1 MSKPSLVGKS
11 LFNQFSLFQPLP
23 VIQLDSVFFDFLI
36 ISIHSSNDFAE
47 VKSIG
52 KFICDSCG
60 NLVTMEKMTGVQ
72 VSPQYSTKSE
82 VIKPK
87 IVAPN
92 ISTFSQSLSPQDERN
107 IIVGLKNIGC
117 TIKDAKSVL
126 QEIKSTN
133 NDNNAENLFQLCV
146 KRLSGGVGTENTV

>member
-1 MSKPSLVGKS
+1 MSNKR
-11 LFNQFSLFQPLP
+11 P
-23 VIQLDSVFFDFLI
+23 VRCDIYFYYKCDCGAERQCT
-36 ISIHSSNDFAE
+36 FAE

>member
-1 MSKPSLVGKS
+1 
-11 LFNQFSLFQPLP
+11 
-23 VIQLDSVFFDFLI
+23 
-36 ISIHSSNDFAE
+36 
-47 VKSIG
+47 
-52 KFICDSCG
+52 
-60 NLVTMEKMTGVQ
+60 MTGVQ